1 MEIVDRFCI
10 NPTSIIYTIELEENR
25 YVDVKYYKS
34 DWGYWG
40 CYVMENE
47 DGTLVY
53 DDKRNTYKNYSVNEI
68 EITKFVAEKEKEYA
82 ES

>member
-10 NPTSIIYTIELEENR
+10 NHTSIIYTIELEENR
-25 YVDVKYYKS
+25 YVDVKYYK
-34 DWGYWG
+34 YWG

-53 DDKRNTYKNYSVNEI
+53 DDKRNTYKNYPINEI
-68 EITKFVAEKEKEYA
+68 EITKFVMEKEKEYA

>member
-10 NPTSIIYTIELEENR
+10 NPTSIIYTIKLEENR
-25 YVDVKYYKS
+25 YVDVKYYYG

-53 DDKRNTYKNYSVNEI
+53 DDKRNTYKNYPVNEI
-68 EITKFVAEKEKEYA
+68 EITKFVTEKEKEYA